1 MVRCTYF
8 NCFPTFHGT
17 NIFVCQNVRLRCLH
31 HSFWSYYL
39 LIQSN
44 NAKHQIDHVLLPG
57 LIIRGHLHYQKPSIF
72 LDQETW
78 FTSYI
83 ITHIYIYISACV
95 CFLQVLLQ
103 SKSISY
109 DGNIFQNNITVWGG
123 RFPSRVLAD
132 PLAQQ
137 VGPPAAVPE
146 AKNRWA
152 KAWWVVCSIS
162 PGCSCFCFCLWWCY
176 VVVVV
181 VVAAGSRGQRNLN
194 VFEQD

>member
-1 MVRCTYF
+1 MVPCTYF

-57 LIIRGHLHYQKPSIF
+57 LIIRGHLHYQNPQFFGSRN
-72 LDQETW
+72 LV
-78 FTSYI
+78 YL
-83 ITHIYIYISACV
+83 YIYISVCV

-152 KAWWVVCSIS
+152 KAWWVLCSIS
-162 PGCSCFCFCLWWCY
+162 PGRSCFCFCLCLWWCY
-176 VVVVV
+176 VVVVAAAAVGVVV
-181 VVAAGSRGQRNLN
+181 VVAAAAVAAG
-194 VFEQD
+194 

>member
-1 MVRCTYF
+1 MQNTKLITSCCLVWLSEGICTIKNPQF
-8 NCFPTFHGT
+8 FGSRNL
-17 NIFVCQNVRLRCLH
+17 V
-31 HSFWSYYL
+31 YL
-39 LIQSN
+39 IYN
-44 NAKHQIDHVLLPG
+44 
-57 LIIRGHLHYQKPSIF
+57 
-72 LDQETW
+72 
-78 FTSYI
+78 
-83 ITHIYIYISACV
+83 HIYIYISACV

-181 VVAAGSRGQRNLN
+181 AAGSRGQRNLN

>member
-1 MVRCTYF
+1 M
-8 NCFPTFHGT
+8 
-17 NIFVCQNVRLRCLH
+17 
-31 HSFWSYYL
+31 
-39 LIQSN
+39 
-44 NAKHQIDHVLLPG
+44 
-57 LIIRGHLHYQKPSIF
+57 
-72 LDQETW
+72 
-78 FTSYI
+78 
-83 ITHIYIYISACV
+83 

-109 DGNIFQNNITVWGG
+109 DGNIFQNSITVWGG

-152 KAWWVVCSIS
+152 KAWWVLCSIS
-162 PGCSCFCFCLWWCY
+162 PGRSCFCFCLCLWWCY

-181 VVAAGSRGQRNLN
+181 AAAVGVVAAAVAAG
-194 VFEQD
+194 